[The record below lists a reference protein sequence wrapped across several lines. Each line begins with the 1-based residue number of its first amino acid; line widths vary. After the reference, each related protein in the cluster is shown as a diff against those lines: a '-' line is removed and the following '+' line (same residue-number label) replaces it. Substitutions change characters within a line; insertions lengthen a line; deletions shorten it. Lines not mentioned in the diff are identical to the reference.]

1 MRRSIGD
8 MLGMTAAAVDEDD
21 GVQYNEVRA
30 LFGLQPVG
38 TELSPDTATLVE
50 QLQTEMALL
59 RSQLAPDSMTAD
71 SMAVT
76 ARFLQ
81 QTAALVA
88 DLQSVGGSSAAFPQ
102 QRGFGWRRGLAQI
115 TQASVAQL
123 AESFPP
129 GLSIAD
135 GLGTQSDDV
144 VLRRPMLPDG
154 ATFNDD
160 VVLPRPFMPEGSMS
174 SSGRGL

>member
-1 MRRSIGD
+1 
-8 MLGMTAAAVDEDD
+8 MTAAAVDEDD

-59 RSQLAPDSMTAD
+59 RSQLAPESMTAD

-88 DLQSVGGSSAAFPQ
+88 DLQSVGGSSAVF
-102 QRGFGWRRGLAQI
+102 L
-115 TQASVAQL
+115 SNVAL
-123 AESFPP
+123 V
-129 GLSIAD
+129 G
-135 GLGTQSDDV
+135 DV
-144 VLRRPMLPDG
+144 DLP
-154 ATFNDD
+154 
-160 VVLPRPFMPEGSMS
+160 S
-174 SSGRGL
+174 